1 MQHIRLMPLS
11 LCFLMSGVGAAA
23 HAQNSPWS
31 LRVGPAVVGFSPDLQ
46 VSVAGTPV
54 AGAKAKVANN
64 TTLGVEIGY
73 ALTDRWTARLAL
85 GLPPTATVKGAGS
98 LTALAPPLTG
108 TLGKVKYGPA
118 VLSATYRLLD
128 SGPVRPYVGAGV
140 NYTIVLESPDG
151 DLAQLDAK
159 SAWGS
164 VLQAGFDV
172 PVNDRWSFFVDV
184 RKVWVKTTATGV
196 VPALGGP
203 PAKASLKLDPVL
215 LHLGVGYRF

>member
-1 MQHIRLMPLS
+1 MPQLRLMPVS
-11 LCFLMSGVGAAA
+11 LCVFLCGLGAAA
-23 HAQNSPWS
+23 QAQESPWS
-31 LRVGPAVVGFSPDLQ
+31 LRVGPAVVGFSPDLK
-46 VSVAGTPV
+46 VSVAGAPV
-54 AGAKAKVANN
+54 PGAKAKVANN

-85 GLPPTATVKGAGS
+85 GVPPTATVKGAGS

-140 NYTIVLESPDG
+140 NYTVVLESPDG
-151 DLAQLDAK
+151 DLNQLEAK

-172 PVNDRWSFFVDV
+172 PVGERWSFFVDV

-196 VPALGGP
+196 VGALGGA
-203 PAKASLKLDPVL
+203 PARASLKLDPL
-215 LHLGVGYRF
+215 LVHLGVGYKF